1 MGKRSRLYAAMNG
14 FGEELDTFGGLLL
27 TLRGPK
33 EITPYSFHRCPTFR
47 LTPVL
52 RSLLATSVPFHMP

>member
-1 MGKRSRLYAAMNG
+1 MGKKTRLYAAMNG

-33 EITPYSFHRCPTFR
+33 EIARYLFHPLYPTFR
-47 LTPVL
+47 LTL
-52 RSLLATSVPFHMP
+52 FSALF